1 MLKILLRLLA
11 IGGFI
16 YLSQDN
22 AFLWWFNAKINTAH
36 TRDILVHLC
45 FVITVF
51 CFYVFDVVYLDNFWE
66 DMCAAYNKGKSIF
79 FHILKFLFL
88 AFPFVLVPFSL
99 SYTYF
104 VVMPVLKLFQCYA
117 GFIVVTMW
125 FFSFLL
131 LFGFYYYLKHSE
143 GGKEIIC
150 SVNHLNRYHKL
161 WFFLMQLSLGL
172 FALSEFFQ
180 DIIFHFL
187 LLY

>member
-1 MLKILLRLLA
+1 M
-11 IGGFI
+11 
-16 YLSQDN
+16 S
-22 AFLWWFNAKINTAH
+22 
-36 TRDILVHLC
+36 
-45 FVITVF
+45 FVLDFASISFPWCDVSSKSFVLNCTLTVF
-51 CFYVFDVVYLDNFWE
+51 PSKLY
-66 DMCAAYNKGKSIF
+66 
-79 FHILKFLFL
+79 FL
-88 AFPFVLVPFSL
+88 SL
-99 SYTYF
+99 Y

-172 FALSEFFQ
+172 FVFSEFIQ
-180 DIIFHFL
+180 DIIFHFSL
-187 LLY
+187 SH